1 MQGFYKMEYTGNV
14 GQGAGALAFVNGHL
28 AGIDVAGGV
37 YDGQYQTTPDG
48 VVTGYADLSFPQ
60 GGMLVTGAVVAAGSP
75 PMRIPFSIEG
85 DGAVGQVI
93 RIQTPT
99 GPVNLRL
106 TKLSSLG
113 ALPK

>member
-1 MQGFYKMEYTGNV
+1 MQGFYKMEYTGNA
-14 GQGAGALAFVNGHL
+14 GQGVGSLAFVNGYI
-28 AGIDVAGGV
+28 AGVDVAGGV
-37 YDGQYQTTPDG
+37 YEGQYQTLPDG
-48 VVTGYADLSFPQ
+48 VVTGYADLSFPK
-60 GGMLVTGAVVAAGSP
+60 GGMLVTGVVVAASAP
-75 PMRIPFSIEG
+75 PMRISFSIEE

-106 TKLSSLG
+106 TKLSALG